1 MRLQPSLNATHEYS
15 RVKKELFFFLF
26 GCVRPDLAVLN
37 LIRDW
42 LELWVQRGHG
52 LGQKGQEVS
61 AREKASGTAAT

>member
-1 MRLQPSLNATHEYS
+1 MRLQLSLTATHEYF
-15 RVKKELFFFLF
+15 RVKKELFFFCFFF

-52 LGQKGQEVS
+52 SGQKG
-61 AREKASGTAAT
+61 